1 MVTKDF
7 SQYTDAE
14 KIVLAEELWDSI
26 SKNEIAIGNQV
37 RDIMEARLQRIEAGD
52 AVMYSR
58 EEMKKRIAERRK
70 SAK

>member
-14 KIVLAEELWDSI
+14 KIVLAEELWDSV
-26 SKNEIAIGNQV
+26 SKNEITIGNQV
-37 RDIMEARLQRIEAGD
+37 RDIMEARLQRIEAGE
-52 AVMYSR
+52 AAMYSR
-58 EEMKKRIAERRK
+58 EEMKKRIDERRK